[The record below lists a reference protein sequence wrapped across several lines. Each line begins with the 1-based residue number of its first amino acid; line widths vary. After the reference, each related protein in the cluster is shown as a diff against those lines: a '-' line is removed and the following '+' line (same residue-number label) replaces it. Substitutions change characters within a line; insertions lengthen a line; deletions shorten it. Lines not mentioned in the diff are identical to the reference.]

1 MTHLFNENSEN
12 EIVNNQELA
21 FLSDLITEINT
32 NELPQYYDI
41 NIESS
46 NDLETGN
53 LIFTCKYN
61 WRVLRIVSSKT
72 QSNQPKISAH
82 LAGVKELEI
91 QVELSKEILPTLNL
105 LIRMWLVE
113 KISKQG
119 LNIITD
125 FLANH
130 SSSKKHKMLQQ
141 HNNNKMEGIKE
152 NNIPFSGKMEAAFN

>member
-1 MTHLFNENSEN
+1 MTHPLNENSEN
-12 EIVNNQELA
+12 EIVNNQDLA

-41 NIESS
+41 NVESS
-46 NDLETGN
+46 NDLETEN

-61 WRVLRIVSSKT
+61 WRVLRIISSKT

-82 LAGVKELEI
+82 LAGAKELEI

-119 LNIITD
+119 LKIIMD
-125 FLANH
+125 FLLSAAE
-130 SSSKKHKMLQQ
+130 SKQEQTH
-141 HNNNKMEGIKE
+141 I
-152 NNIPFSGKMEAAFN
+152 ISWY

>member
-1 MTHLFNENSEN
+1 MTHLLNENSVN
-12 EIVNNQELA
+12 EIVNNQDLV

-41 NIESS
+41 NMESS
-46 NDLETGN
+46 NDLETEN

-61 WRVLRIVSSKT
+61 WRVLRIISSKT

-82 LAGVKELEI
+82 LAGAKELEI

-119 LNIITD
+119 LKIIMD
-125 FLANH
+125 FVANH

-141 HNNNKMEGIKE
+141 LNNNKLEEMEE
-152 NNIPFSGKMEAAFN
+152 NNIPFSGKMEAVFN